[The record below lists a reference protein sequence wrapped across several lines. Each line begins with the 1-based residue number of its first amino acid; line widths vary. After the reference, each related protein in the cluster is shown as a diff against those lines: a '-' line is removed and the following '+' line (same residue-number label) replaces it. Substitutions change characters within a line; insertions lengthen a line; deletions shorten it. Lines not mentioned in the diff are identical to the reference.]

1 MTIVHIKRS
10 PVAKNPLAL
19 IWQGTLN
26 YNMKPFNGDVTHF
39 STLTAWH
46 PQKRAGDRC
55 SCKFIRVRLL
65 CWDARPVGWAW

>member
-1 MTIVHIKRS
+1 MAGYTHLQHE
-10 PVAKNPLAL
+10 A
-19 IWQGTLN
+19 
-26 YNMKPFNGDVTHF
+26 FNGDVTHF

-65 CWDARPVGWAW
+65 CWDAWPEGWA